1 MHSVIKHTFLILLSI
16 NLNLPQ
22 TTAQRIVVTGQAE
35 VLMTDP
41 DNQFFYEYEAKKAAI
56 ENAVNSRF
64 GTSISTNYE
73 RLTMTEIDG
82 RSVISHTDI
91 RNNYMNSFPNARW
104 LGDKE
109 EPVYN
114 QYKDVKGNWW
124 MKCTVTGFAEEIKSA
139 EVEFSAL
146 TLDGTDYK
154 KDETIQFI
162 EGENGYIYFKS
173 AEDGY
178 LMIFY
183 DDMATIQRCL
193 PYNAMKETLFKIDAN
208 RDYIFFSPEH
218 ADYIKNNYIV
228 DEIEFFTESELEYN
242 QFYFLFSPDPFK
254 TPVLDA
260 EKELE
265 DGYYTFKW
273 LKRDE
278 FKEWLQKCRI
288 RYPDLQVQIIGITI
302 KNSD

>member
-1 MHSVIKHTFLILLSI
+1 MYSVIKHTFLILLSFNI
-16 NLNLPQ
+16 NLLLI
-22 TTAQRIVVTGQAE
+22 TAQKIVVTGQAE
-35 VLMTDP
+35 VLMRDP
-41 DNQFFYEYEAKKAAI
+41 NNKFFYEYEAKQAAI
-56 ENAVNSRF
+56 ENAINSRF

-104 LGDKE
+104 LGDRKE
-109 EPVYN
+109 PEYS
-114 QYKDVKGNWW
+114 QDKDEKGNYW

-139 EVEFSAL
+139 KVEFIAL
-146 TLDGTDYK
+146 TLDCTDYK

-173 AEDGY
+173 AEDGN

-183 DDMATIQRCL
+183 DDMVTIQRCL
-193 PYNAMKETLFKIDAN
+193 PYNAMKETLFKIVAS

-218 ADYIKNNYIV
+218 ADYIEDNYIV

-242 QFYFLFSPDPFK
+242 QFYLLFSPDSFT
-254 TPVLDA
+254 TPILDT
-260 EKELE
+260 EQELE
-265 DGYYTFKW
+265 DGYFTFKW

-302 KNSD
+302 KNSY